1 MYNQQLHQRSGV
13 LPEGGQ
19 TMAGSLGPGVLK
31 YEGISIAAAG
41 SINHL

>member
-1 MYNQQLHQRSGV
+1 MYKQQLHQRRGV
-13 LPEGGQ
+13 LPEGEGM
-19 TMAGSLGPGVLK
+19 MAGSLGPGVLK